1 MDRRIRL
8 EQLIFKDYMKSNI
21 GYQKDA
27 STIITLVIKQISR
40 GRFELVDNI
49 CEVQILLKGERR
61 TVILSNTIKLQEFR
75 EEMVWVSPK
84 EPSLDL
90 LYNNIGLIKEPLL
103 VFLKNYQEQFYKLGT
118 EFENKYWY
126 KFYSKT
132 EIKEGMREL
141 YQAGWIDYERQL
153 ENDTIIYDELGIC
166 GVWAMPYHML
176 LKCFNES
183 CKERYGDRL
192 FILKT
197 VPECRYIDDGKEIIG
212 DRFEVIEKYDLN
224 SIEDMGKLF
233 EHLLSLN
240 KNEYETKISEL
251 NARIRSLESENIEA
265 IDNQIYLSGVIVRY
279 NRQRW
284 LFLLIGGII
293 GSIICKFM

>member
-1 MDRRIRL
+1 M

-21 GYQKDA
+21 GHQKDS
-27 STIITLVIKQISR
+27 STIITLIIKQISR

-90 LYNNIGLIKEPLL
+90 LYNNIGLNKEPLL
-103 VFLKNYQEQFYKLGT
+103 IFLKNYQDQFYKLGT
-118 EFENKYWY
+118 EFETEYWY
-126 KFYSKT
+126 KLYSKT
-132 EIKEGMREL
+132 EIKDGMREL
-141 YQAGWIDYERQL
+141 YQAGWIDYEKQL
-153 ENDTIIYDELGIC
+153 ENDTIIYDELGVC
-166 GVWAMPYHML
+166 GIWAMPYHML

-183 CKERYGDRL
+183 CKERYGDKL

-197 VPECRYIDDGKEIIG
+197 VSECRYIDDGKEIIG

-233 EHLLSLN
+233 EHLLNLE
-240 KNEYETKISEL
+240 KNEHETKISEL
-251 NARIRSLESENIEA
+251 NAKIRNLESENTKALYKQKYLCNE
-265 IDNQIYLSGVIVRY
+265 IDRY
-279 NRQRW
+279 ARRRW
-284 LFLLIGGII
+284 GFLIIGII
-293 GSIICKFM
+293 CGIIMCIFM

>member
-1 MDRRIRL
+1 M
-8 EQLIFKDYMKSNI
+8 EQLIFKDYMNSNI

-90 LYNNIGLIKEPLL
+90 LYNNIGLNKEPLL
-103 VFLKNYQEQFYKLGT
+103 VFLKNYQDQFYKLGT

-141 YQAGWIDYERQL
+141 YQAGWIDYEKQL

-265 IDNQIYLSGVIVRY
+265 IDNQIYLSGVIARY

-284 LFLLIGGII
+284 LFLLIGVII

>member
-90 LYNNIGLIKEPLL
+90 LYNNIGLNKEPLL
-103 VFLKNYQEQFYKLGT
+103 VFLKNYQDQFYKLGT

-141 YQAGWIDYERQL
+141 YQAGWIDYEKQL

-265 IDNQIYLSGVIVRY
+265 IDNQIYLSGVIARY

-284 LFLLIGGII
+284 LFLLIGVII

>member
-1 MDRRIRL
+1 M

-90 LYNNIGLIKEPLL
+90 LYNNIGLNKEPLL
-103 VFLKNYQEQFYKLGT
+103 VFLKNYQDQFYKLGT

-141 YQAGWIDYERQL
+141 YQAGWIDYEKQL

-265 IDNQIYLSGVIVRY
+265 IDNQIYLSGVIARY

-284 LFLLIGGII
+284 LFLLIGVII

>member
-1 MDRRIRL
+1 MRL

-75 EEMVWVSPK
+75 EEMVRVSPK
-84 EPSLDL
+84 ESSLDL
-90 LYNNIGLIKEPLL
+90 LYNNIGLNKEPLL
-103 VFLKNYQEQFYKLGT
+103 VFLKNYQDQFYKLGT
-118 EFENKYWY
+118 EFETEYWY
-126 KFYSKT
+126 KLYSKT
-132 EIKEGMREL
+132 EIKDGMREL
-141 YQAGWIDYERQL
+141 YQAGWIDYEKQL
-153 ENDTIIYDELGIC
+153 ENDTIIYDELGVC
-166 GVWAMPYHML
+166 GIWAMPYHML

-183 CKERYGDRL
+183 CIERYGDKL

-197 VPECRYIDDGKEIIG
+197 VSECRYIDDGKEIIG
-212 DRFEVIEKYDLN
+212 DRFEVIEKYDSN

-233 EHLLSLN
+233 EYLLSLN

-265 IDNQIYLSGVIVRY
+265 IDNQIYLSGVIARY

-284 LFLLIGGII
+284 LFLLIGVII